1 MCIVRAIEVNI
12 HRILQSLRGVLVSR
26 VPTQQCIYISY
37 MILEKLM
44 YITCCDERVANAY
57 NRVMY
62 IVTECGRSTYL
73 IT

>member
-1 MCIVRAIEVNI
+1 MCIDRANEVNI
-12 HRILQSLRGVLVSR
+12 HHILQSLRGVLVSR

-44 YITCCDERVANAY
+44 YITCCERVANAY
-57 NRVMY
+57 NSVMY